1 MFRILSRRLIEVV
14 IFLLVITF
22 ISFLFVR
29 LAPGDPVLSMLRVED
44 VSVTNEQV
52 EALRDQLGFN
62 DPLLVQYGRWLSDFV
77 RLDFGN
83 SYITNQPVMEMILSG
98 LPATLELSL
107 GALIVMLSVA
117 IPLGSLA
124 ALYRG
129 SWIDQISRGVS
140 LLGAAI
146 PSFWLAL
153 LFIDLFAVRWGILPP
168 MGRDGLISAVLPSIT
183 LGLAITSVYVRL
195 LRSSLLDS
203 LSNEFIRAAR
213 SRGLSEKRIFFVHAF
228 RYSLPPVITVFGI
241 SLGSLIG
248 GVVVIEVIFAYPGIG
263 KMVVDS
269 IRSRDYPVIQGYI
282 FVMAIIVFF
291 VNSAVDLSY
300 RYLNP
305 ELWIKE
311 RKNSTWS

>member
-1 MFRILSRRLIEVV
+1 MCRSQF
-14 IFLLVITF
+14 
-22 ISFLFVR
+22 
-29 LAPGDPVLSMLRVED
+29 
-44 VSVTNEQV
+44 EQV
-52 EALRDQLGFN
+52 EALREELGFN
-62 DPLLVQYGRWLSDFV
+62 DPLLVQYGRWFADFV
-77 RLDFGN
+77 KLDFGN
-83 SYITNQPVMEMILSG
+83 SYITNRPVMEMILSG
-98 LPATLELSL
+98 LPATIELTIGS
-107 GALIVMLSVA
+107 LIVMLSVA
-117 IPLGSLA
+117 IPLGSLGA
-124 ALYRG
+124 IYRG
-129 SWIDQISRGVS
+129 SWIDQVSRGVS

-153 LFIDLFAVRWGILPP
+153 IFIDLFAVRWGILPP

-213 SRGLSEKRIFFVHAF
+213 SRGLSEMRIFFAHAF
-228 RYSLPPVITVFGI
+228 RYSLPPVITVFGV

-269 IRSRDYPVIQGYI
+269 IRARDYPVIQGYI
-282 FVMAIIVFF
+282 FVMAIIVFL

-305 ELWIKE
+305 ELRLRE
-311 RKNSTWS
+311 RKNS

>member
-1 MFRILSRRLIEVV
+1 MLQILGRRLIEVV
-14 IFLLVITF
+14 IFLLAITF

-29 LAPGDPVLSMLRVED
+29 LAPGDPILSILRVDD
-44 VSVTNEQV
+44 VSVTIQQV
-52 EALRDQLGFN
+52 EALREELGFN
-62 DPLLVQYGRWLSDFV
+62 DPLLVQYGRWFADFV
-77 RLDFGN
+77 KLDFGN
-83 SYITNQPVMEMILSG
+83 SYITNRPVMEMILSG
-98 LPATLELSL
+98 LPATIELTIGS
-107 GALIVMLSVA
+107 LIVMLSVA
-117 IPLGSLA
+117 IPLGSLGA
-124 ALYRG
+124 IYRG
-129 SWIDQISRGVS
+129 SWIDQVSRGVS

-153 LFIDLFAVRWGILPP
+153 IFIDLFAVRWGILPP

-213 SRGLSEKRIFFVHAF
+213 SRGLSEMRIFFAHAF
-228 RYSLPPVITVFGI
+228 RYSLPPVITVFGV

-269 IRSRDYPVIQGYI
+269 IRARDYPVIQGYI
-282 FVMAIIVFF
+282 FVMAIIVFL

-305 ELWIKE
+305 ELRLRE
-311 RKNSTWS
+311 RKNS

>member
-29 LAPGDPVLSMLRVED
+29 LAPGDPVLSMLRVDD

-52 EALRDQLGFN
+52 EALREQLGFN
-62 DPLLVQYGRWLSDFV
+62 DPLLVQYGRWLADFV

-98 LPATLELSL
+98 LPATLELSF

-129 SWIDQISRGVS
+129 SWIDQVSRGVS

-153 LFIDLFAVRWGILPP
+153 IFIDLFAVRWGILPP
-168 MGRDGLISAVLPSIT
+168 MGRDGIISAVLPSIT

-213 SRGLSEKRIFFVHAF
+213 SRGLSEMRIFFAHAF
-228 RYSLPPVITVFGI
+228 RHSLPPVITVFGI

-269 IRSRDYPVIQGYI
+269 IRSRDYAVIQGYI

-305 ELWIKE
+305 ELRIKE